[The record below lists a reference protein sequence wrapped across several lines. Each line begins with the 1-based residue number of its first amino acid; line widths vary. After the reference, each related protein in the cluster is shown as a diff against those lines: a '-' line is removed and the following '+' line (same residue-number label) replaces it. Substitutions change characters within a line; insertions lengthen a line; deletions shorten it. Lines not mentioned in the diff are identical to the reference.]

1 MHDLVSPYKLIGT
14 KQVLRA
20 VNEGKLEKA
29 YIAKDSDVDI
39 RDKIIAA
46 CKKKGVPFEEVS
58 SMLDLGRACGI
69 EVGAAVAG
77 VLKTD

>member
-29 YIAKDSDVDI
+29 YIAKDSDTNI
-39 RDKIIAA
+39 REKLIDA
-46 CKKKGVPFEEVS
+46 CNKKGVPFEEVS

>member
-1 MHDLVSPYKLIGT
+1 MQDLEGPYKLIGT

-20 VNEGKLEKA
+20 VNEGKLKKA
-29 YIAKDSDVDI
+29 YIAKDSDADI
-39 RDKIIAA
+39 REKLIAA
-46 CKKKGVPFEEVS
+46 CNKQGIPYEEIL